1 MPRRLTP
8 GLYEHIVT
16 NELDQRTVEAA
27 GEGRVQREP
36 LDPEDAPEI
45 LGRYVGDLVRRTL
58 RAHSKQRGS
67 DGAAQRLVDQVA
79 AINRIV
85 EELGRLSPMQVG
97 DEDAVAL
104 TRDLLLAVADR
115 APLPG
120 EKVFPERP
128 HVPLAASA
136 LFANRSRESVGHALQ
151 RELESADRVDL
162 ICAFIKWSGLRLL
175 LGKLK
180 DVRRRGKRLRVIT
193 TTYMG
198 ATDQRAVDALAE
210 LGAEV
215 RISYETQAT
224 RLHAKAWHFHRESGT
239 STAYVGSSNMSK
251 AALVDGLEWNVRL
264 SQLESPTLVTS
275 ITDTFEDYWAD
286 PAFELYDPQSE
297 RDRNRLADALNTER
311 SGPAQLPIELAPFD
325 IQPHPHQ
332 REVLDELQA
341 QRELH
346 DRHRNLVVMA
356 TGTGKTVVS
365 ALDYRALR
373 QAGKVDSLLF
383 VAHRDSILKQS
394 RAVFRHVLKDGAFG
408 GLYVGGERPD
418 EWRHVFASIQS
429 LTSSGYKRLHP
440 EHFDMVIVDEFHHA
454 GARTY
459 EELLTH
465 IYPKELL
472 GLTATP
478 ERTDQ
483 YDITRWF
490 EGRTAVDLRLWEAVE
505 RGLLVPF
512 HYFGINDETDLRS
525 LRFSRRTGYQTRELE
540 KLYTGDDARVRIIL
554 NELHEKVLD
563 PRAMHALGFCVSV
576 AHARYMA
583 EKFTQ
588 AGLPSQALTGESS
601 PREREQAVS
610 DLVQGRIKALFTVDL
625 FNEGVDIPCVD
636 TVILL
641 RPTESATVFLQQLG
655 RGLRHAENKT
665 SLTVLDF
672 IGAQHA
678 DFRFEPS
685 MRALTG
691 ATHRQVAREVEQGF
705 PTLPSGCAVQ
715 LDRVARKYVLDS
727 LQRTL
732 KPRWAQSVAEL
743 RRLGDVSL
751 GEFLKGTA
759 SEIEDVYR
767 PSRGT
772 WSELRD
778 AAGMA
783 VAPPGPADAELSKA
797 LRRSLHIDDPER
809 LTYLRLLSGAKSP
822 DGLQAGVRDW
832 PTERLRRLAAMA
844 NSVLWGDA
852 LLASPVEAAAERI
865 LVEHRRKEELQQLVP
880 ELRERLQRVT
890 RPLDPGGPNP
900 LHVHAH
906 YTRAEAEAAFGGEY
920 KGQPTGVK
928 WFEGEQADVF
938 FIDLVKSEKHYSE
951 TTRYEDRVISPRRF
965 QWETQSR
972 TSITQETGQRY
983 INHEARGSSL
993 HLFVRE
999 SKKADGLLGA
1009 PSFIYV
1015 GPATY
1020 VTHENDRPMRLTL
1033 ELEHTLPVDLY
1044 RRWSQ
1049 LSG

>member
-1 MPRRLTP
+1 M
-8 GLYEHIVT
+8 T
-16 NELDQRTVEAA
+16 NELDRSTVEAA
-27 GEGRVQREP
+27 TEGRVQREP

-45 LGRYVGDLVRRTL
+45 LGRYVGELVRRTL
-58 RAHSKQRGS
+58 RAHAKQRGP
-67 DGAAQRLVDQVA
+67 DGAAQRLADQVEA
-79 AINRIV
+79 VNRIV
-85 EELGRLSPMQVG
+85 EELGRLLPEQAG
-97 DEDAVAL
+97 DEAAVAQ
-104 TRDLLLAVADR
+104 TKDLLLAVADR

-120 EKVFPERP
+120 EKAFPERP
-128 HVPLAASA
+128 HVPLATSA

-175 LGKLK
+175 LGRLS
-180 DVRRRGKRLRVIT
+180 DVRRRNKRLRVIT

-275 ITDTFEDYWAD
+275 ITDTFEEYWQD
-286 PAFELYDPQSE
+286 PAFEPYDPRSD
-297 RDRNRLADALNTER
+297 RDRNRLADALSTER
-311 SGPAQLPIELAPFD
+311 SGPTQLPIELASFD

-346 DRHRNLVVMA
+346 EHHRNLVVMA

-373 QAGKVDSLLF
+373 RAGKVESLLF

-394 RAVFRHVLKDGAFG
+394 RSVFRHVLKDGAFG
-408 GLYVGGERPD
+408 ELYVGGERPS

-429 LTSSGYKRLHP
+429 LTSSGYERLHP
-440 EHFDMVIVDEFHHA
+440 EHFDMVIVDEFHHS

-459 EELLTH
+459 AELLAH
-465 IYPKELL
+465 IAPKELL

-478 ERTDQ
+478 ERTDE

-490 EGRTAVDLRLWEAVE
+490 EGRTAVDLRLWEAIE

-540 KLYTGDDARVRIIL
+540 QLYTGDDARVRIIL
-554 NELHEKVLD
+554 NEIHEKVLA
-563 PRAMHALGFCVSV
+563 PREMRALGFCVSV

-583 EKFTQ
+583 DRFTK
-588 AGLPSQALTGESS
+588 ADLPSCALTSESS
-601 PREREQAVS
+601 PQEREQAVT
-610 DLVQGRIKALFTVDL
+610 DLKQGRIKVLFTVDL

-636 TVILL
+636 TLLFL

-672 IGAQHA
+672 IGAQHT

-691 ATHRQVAREVEQGF
+691 ASHRQVAREVEQRF

-715 LDRVARKYVLDS
+715 LDRVAEEYVLDN
-727 LQRTL
+727 LRRTL
-732 KPRWAQSVAEL
+732 KPRWMQSVAEL
-743 RRLGDVSL
+743 RKLGDVSL
-751 GEFLKGTA
+751 GAFLTSTGA
-759 SEIEDVYR
+759 EVEDVYR
-767 PSRGT
+767 PTRGT
-772 WSELRD
+772 WSELRED
-778 AAGMA
+778 AGLP
-783 VAPPGPADAELSKA
+783 VPSPGPADTELSKA

-809 LTYLRLLSGAKSP
+809 LAYLGILSRAESLSGLDADVS
-822 DGLQAGVRDW
+822 DW
-832 PTERLRRLAAMA
+832 PAERLRRIAAMA
-844 NSVLWGDA
+844 NSVLWGNA
-852 LLASPVEAAAERI
+852 LRASPAEAALERMLI
-865 LVEHRRKEELQQLVP
+865 EHRRRSELQQLVP
-880 ELRERLQRVT
+880 ELRGRLQRVT
-890 RPLDPGGPNP
+890 RPLEPGGNNP

-928 WFEGEQADVF
+928 WFEDEQADVF
-938 FIDLVKSEKHYSE
+938 FIDLVKSEKHFSE

-972 TSITQETGQRY
+972 TSERSDTGVRYMKHQE
-983 INHEARGSSL
+983 RGSSL

-999 SKKADGLLGA
+999 TKKADGLLGA
-1009 PSFIYV
+1009 PSYVYV

-1020 VTHENDRPMRLTL
+1020 LTHENDRPMRLTL

>member
-1 MPRRLTP
+1 MPRRLAS

-16 NELDQRTVEAA
+16 NELDQSMVEAA
-27 GEGRVQREP
+27 AEGRVQREP
-36 LDPEDAPEI
+36 LDPDDAPEI
-45 LGRYVGDLVRRTL
+45 LGRYVGELVRRTL
-58 RAHSKQRGS
+58 RAHAKQTGS
-67 DGAAQRLVDQVA
+67 DGAAQRLADQVA
-79 AINRIV
+79 AVNRIV
-85 EELGRLSPMQVG
+85 EELGRLSPLQAG
-97 DEDAVAL
+97 DEAAVAH
-104 TRDLLLAVADR
+104 TNDLLLAVAER

-120 EKVFPERP
+120 ENVFPQRP
-128 HVPLAASA
+128 HVPLATSA
-136 LFANRSRESVGHALQ
+136 LFANRSRENVGHALQ

-162 ICAFIKWSGLRLL
+162 ICAFIKWSGLRILL
-175 LGKLK
+175 RKLK
-180 DVRRRGKRLRVIT
+180 EVHRRNRRLRVIT

-198 ATDQRAVDALAE
+198 ATDQRAIDALVE

-224 RLHAKAWHFHRESGT
+224 RLHAKAWHFYRESGT

-275 ITDTFEDYWAD
+275 ITDTFEEYWED
-286 PAFELYDPQSE
+286 PAFEPYDPRSD
-297 RDRNRLADALNTER
+297 RDRTRLAGALKAER
-311 SGPAQLPIELAPFD
+311 NGPAQLPIEFAPFD

-332 REVLDELQA
+332 REVLDELQV

-346 DRHRNLVVMA
+346 EHHRNLVVMA

-383 VAHRDSILKQS
+383 VAHRESILKQS
-394 RAVFRHVLKDGAFG
+394 RSVFRHVLKDGEFG
-408 GLYVGGERPD
+408 RLYVGDERPE

-429 LTSSGYKRLHP
+429 LNSSGYERLHP

-459 EELLTH
+459 GELLDH
-465 IYPKELL
+465 IEPKELL

-478 ERTDQ
+478 ERADQ
-483 YDITRWF
+483 FDITRWF
-490 EGRTAVDLRLWEAVE
+490 EGRTAVDLRLWEAIE

-525 LRFSRRTGYQTRELE
+525 LRFSRRSGYQIRELE
-540 KLYTGDDARVRIIL
+540 QLYTGDDARVRIIL
-554 NELHEKVLD
+554 NEIREKVLD
-563 PRAMHALGFCVSV
+563 PSAMHALGFCVSV

-583 EKFTQ
+583 KKFTE

-601 PREREQAVS
+601 SQEREQAVS
-610 DLVQGRIKALFTVDL
+610 ALIRGSIKVLFTVEL

-636 TVILL
+636 TVLLL

-678 DFRFEPS
+678 GFRFEPS

-691 ATHRQVAREVEQGF
+691 AGHRQVAQEVEQGF

-715 LDRVARKYVLDS
+715 LDHVARKYVLDS
-727 LQRTL
+727 LKRTL
-732 KPRWAQSVAEL
+732 KPRWGQSVEEL
-743 RRLGDVSL
+743 KQLGNVPL
-751 GEFLKGTA
+751 GKFLEST
-759 SEIEDVYR
+759 STEIEDLYR
-767 PSRGT
+767 FGRGT
-772 WSELRD
+772 WSELREQ
-778 AAGMA
+778 AGLPVLA
-783 VAPPGPADAELSKA
+783 PGPADSKLSNA

-809 LTYLRLLSGAKSP
+809 LTYFALLAEAESL
-822 DGLQAGVRDW
+822 DDLEVGVRDW
-832 PTERLRRLAAMA
+832 PAERLQRLAAMA

-852 LLASPVEAAAERI
+852 LLASPAESAVERI
-865 LVEHRRKEELQQLVP
+865 LAEHRRREELQQLVP
-880 ELRERLQRVT
+880 ELRERLQRIT
-890 RPLDPGGPNP
+890 RPLDPDGANP

-928 WFEGEQADVF
+928 WFAGEQADVF
-938 FIDLVKSEKHYSE
+938 FIDLVKSEKLLSE
-951 TTRYEDRVISPRRF
+951 ATRYEDRVISPRRF
-965 QWETQSR
+965 QWETQNR
-972 TSITQETGQRY
+972 TSESSETGERY
-983 INHEARGSSL
+983 INHRDRGSSL
-993 HLFVRE
+993 HLFIRE
-999 SKKADGLLGA
+999 TKKADGLLGA
-1009 PSFIYV
+1009 PSYVYV

-1020 VTHENDRPMRLTL
+1020 VSHQNSRPMRLTL

>member
-1 MPRRLTP
+1 MPRPLAS

-16 NELDQRTVEAA
+16 NELDQSTVDAA
-27 GEGRVQREP
+27 SEGRVQREP

-58 RAHSKQRGS
+58 RAHAKHGRA
-67 DGAAQRLVDQVA
+67 DGAAQRLAAQVA
-79 AINRIV
+79 AVNRIV
-85 EELGRLSPMQVG
+85 EELGRLSPTQSG
-97 DEDAVAL
+97 EEAAVAE
-104 TRDLLLAVADR
+104 TNDLLLAVAER
-115 APLPG
+115 VPLPG
-120 EKVFPERP
+120 EKIFPDRP
-128 HVPLAASA
+128 HVSLATSA

-175 LGKLK
+175 LGKLR
-180 DVRRRGKRLRVIT
+180 DVHRRDKRLRVIT

-264 SQLESPTLVTS
+264 SQMESPTLVTS

-286 PAFELYDPQSE
+286 PAFEPYDPNNE
-297 RDRNRLADALNTER
+297 RDRMRLADALSTER

-346 DRHRNLVVMA
+346 ERHRNLVVMA

-383 VAHRDSILKQS
+383 VAHRESILTQS
-394 RAVFRHVLKDGAFG
+394 RSVFRHVLKDGAFG
-408 GLYVGGERPD
+408 EMYVNGERPGG
-418 EWRHVFASIQS
+418 WRHVFASIQS
-429 LTSSGYKRLHP
+429 LASSGYEDLHP
-440 EHFDMVIVDEFHHA
+440 EKFDMVIVDEFHHA

-459 EELLTH
+459 EDLLTH
-465 IYPKELL
+465 IAPKELL

-478 ERTDQ
+478 ERTDE

-490 EGRTAVDLRLWEAVE
+490 GGHTAVDLRLWEAIE

-525 LRFSRRTGYQTRELE
+525 LRFSRRSGYQVRDLE
-540 KLYTGDDARVRIIL
+540 QLYTGDDARVRIIL
-554 NELHEKVLD
+554 SEIHEKVLD
-563 PRAMHALGFCVSV
+563 PHAMRALGFCVSI

-583 EKFTQ
+583 EKLTT
-588 AGLPSQALTGESS
+588 AGLPSRALTSESS
-601 PREREQAVS
+601 LQERRQAVL
-610 DLVQGRIKALFTVDL
+610 DLEQGRIKVLFTVDL
-625 FNEGVDIPCVD
+625 FNEGVDIPRVD
-636 TVILL
+636 TLLLL

-678 DFRFEPS
+678 DFRFEPA

-691 ATHRQVAREVEQGF
+691 ASHRQVAREVERDF

-732 KPRWAQSVAEL
+732 RPRWSQSVAEL
-743 RRLGDVSL
+743 KRLGDVSL
-751 GEFLKGTA
+751 SEFLENTGT
-759 SEIEDVYR
+759 EVEDVYR
-767 PSRGT
+767 PKRGT
-772 WSELRD
+772 WSELRED
-778 AAGMA
+778 AGLS
-783 VAPPGPADAELSKA
+783 VPPAGPADNEFCKA

-809 LTYLRLLSGAKSP
+809 LAYLGLLSEASGL

-832 PTERLRRLAAMA
+832 PVERLRRLAAMA

-852 LLASPVEAAAERI
+852 LRASPAEVALERM
-865 LVEHRRKEELQQLVP
+865 LLEHRRRAELQQLVP

-890 RPLDPGGPNP
+890 RPLDAGGPNP

-906 YTRAEAEAAFGGEY
+906 YTRREAEAAFGGEY
-920 KGQPTGVK
+920 KGQPTGVT
-928 WFEGEQADVF
+928 WFEDEQADVF
-938 FIDLVKSEKHYSE
+938 FIDLVKSEKHFSE
-951 TTRYEDRVISPRRF
+951 TTRYEDRVISPRLF

-972 TSITQETGQRY
+972 TSEGSETGDRY
-983 INHEARGSSL
+983 VNHRERGSSL

-999 SKKADGLLGA
+999 TKKDEGFGA
-1009 PSFIYV
+1009 PSYVYV

>member
-1 MPRRLTP
+1 M
-8 GLYEHIVT
+8 T
-16 NELDQRTVEAA
+16 NELDQSVVEAA
-27 GEGRVQREP
+27 AEGRVHREP
-36 LDPEDAPEI
+36 LDPDDAPEI

-58 RAHSKQRGS
+58 RAHAKQRGA
-67 DGAAQRLVDQVA
+67 DGPTQRLAKQVA
-79 AINRIV
+79 VVNRIV
-85 EELGRLSPMQVG
+85 EELGLLSSVQAG
-97 DEDAVAL
+97 DEAAVAQ
-104 TRDLLLAVADR
+104 TKDLLLAVAER
-115 APLPG
+115 SPLPG
-120 EKVFPERP
+120 QRVFPERP
-128 HVPLAASA
+128 HVPLATSA
-136 LFANRSRESVGHALQ
+136 LFANRSRESVGHALR
-151 RELESADRVDL
+151 RELESADSVDL

-175 LGKLK
+175 LGQLG

-198 ATDQRAVDALAE
+198 ATDQRAVDALAK

-275 ITDTFEDYWAD
+275 IADTFEEYWQD
-286 PAFELYDPQSE
+286 PAFEPYDPSSD
-297 RDRNRLADALNTER
+297 RDCQRLADALSTER

-346 DRHRNLVVMA
+346 DHHRNLVVMA

-394 RAVFRHVLKDGAFG
+394 MAVFRHVLKDGTFG
-408 GLYVGGERPD
+408 ELYVGSERPRD
-418 EWRHVFASIQS
+418 WRYVFASIQS
-429 LTSSGYKRLHP
+429 LTSSGYERLHP

-459 EELLTH
+459 GELLTH
-465 IYPKELL
+465 IGPKELL

-478 ERTDQ
+478 ERTDE
-483 YDITRWF
+483 YDITQWF
-490 EGRTAVDLRLWEAVE
+490 EGRTSVDLRLWEAIE

-512 HYFGINDETDLRS
+512 HYFGINDETDLRT
-525 LRFSRRTGYQTRELE
+525 LRFSRRAGYQTRELE
-540 KLYTGDDARVRIIL
+540 QLYTGDDARVRIIL
-554 NELHEKVLD
+554 KEIRKKVLD
-563 PRAMHALGFCVSV
+563 PRAMHGLGFCVSV

-583 EKFTQ
+583 EKFTK
-588 AGLPSQALTGESS
+588 ADLPSRALTSESS
-601 PREREQAVS
+601 PREREEAVS
-610 DLVQGRIKALFTVDL
+610 ELKQGRIKVLFTVDL

-636 TVILL
+636 TLLLL

-678 DFRFEPS
+678 DFRFEPA

-691 ATHRQVAREVEQGF
+691 ANHGQVVREVQEEF

-715 LDRVARKYVLDS
+715 LDRVARKYVLES

-732 KPRWAQSVAEL
+732 RPRWKQSVDDL
-743 RRLGDVSL
+743 KRLGDVPL
-751 GEFLKGTA
+751 GEFLNSTGV
-759 SEIEDVYR
+759 EVEDVYR
-767 PSRGT
+767 REQGT
-772 WSELRD
+772 WSELREE
-778 AAGMA
+778 AGMH
-783 VAPPGPADAELSKA
+783 VPPPGPGDLKLAKA

-809 LTYLRLLSGAKSP
+809 LAYLSLLVEATSST
-822 DGLQAGVRDW
+822 GLHPGVRDW
-832 PTERLRRLAAMA
+832 PAGRLQRLAAMA
-844 NSVLWGDA
+844 NCVLWGDA
-852 LLASPVEAAAERI
+852 LLASPAESALEKM
-865 LVEHRRKEELQQLVP
+865 LVEHRRRAELQQLVP

-890 RPLDPGGPNP
+890 RPLHPEGANP

-920 KGQPTGVK
+920 KGQPTGVT
-928 WFEGEQADVF
+928 WFPEEQADVF
-938 FIDLVKSEKHYSE
+938 FVDLVKSEKHFSE

-965 QWETQSR
+965 QWETQGRISEESEIGR
-972 TSITQETGQRY
+972 RY
-983 INHEARGSSL
+983 IDHKRRGSSL

-999 SKKADGLLGA
+999 TKKADGLLGA
-1009 PSFIYV
+1009 PSYVYV

-1020 VTHENDRPMRLTL
+1020 VSHVNDRPMRLTL
-1033 ELEHTLPVDLY
+1033 DLEHTLPVDLY